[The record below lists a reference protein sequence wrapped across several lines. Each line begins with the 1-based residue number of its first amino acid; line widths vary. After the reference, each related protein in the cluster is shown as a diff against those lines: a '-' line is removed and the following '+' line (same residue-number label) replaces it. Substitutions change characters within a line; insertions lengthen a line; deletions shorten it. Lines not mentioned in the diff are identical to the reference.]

1 VGRFPHTEK
10 TRKPVKIRLGG
21 KMKVILKENIETLG
35 HIGDIVKV
43 APGYARNYL
52 IPKGFALEATTRNA
66 KALEHAKRQME
77 YKRNKVLE
85 QAKNLA
91 EKIQSTTLT
100 LEHNAGEGD
109 KLFGSVTNMELAEV
123 LKQRGLEI
131 DRKNIILAE
140 PIKHLGEYDIPVK
153 IHPEVTASLKVIITK
168 QN

>member
-1 VGRFPHTEK
+1 
-10 TRKPVKIRLGG
+10 
-21 KMKVILKENIETLG
+21 MKVILKENIETLG

-85 QAKNLA
+85 QAKAFA
-91 EKIQSTTLT
+91 EKIQGSAITLV
-100 LEHNAGEGD
+100 HNAGEGD

-123 LKQRGLEI
+123 LKQRGIEI
-131 DRKNIILAE
+131 DRKKILLAE
-140 PIKHLGEYDIPVK
+140 PIKHLGEYDVPVK

-168 QN
+168 AE